1 MKTKNFIEV
10 LIGFVFIYS
19 YKEEGI
25 NVYQPSVILS
35 RKCYVNIPNRIS
47 LLIEF
52 SDKAKYRI
60 SSNNRPL
67 WRVQKINNAGATI
80 RGYTV
85 CLIHANTG
93 NKSCLEQKRFHNK

>member
-52 SDKAKYRI
+52 SDM
-60 SSNNRPL
+60 
-67 WRVQKINNAGATI
+67 
-80 RGYTV
+80 
-85 CLIHANTG
+85 ANTVYPRIIA
-93 NKSCLEQKRFHNK
+93 SLEGPKN